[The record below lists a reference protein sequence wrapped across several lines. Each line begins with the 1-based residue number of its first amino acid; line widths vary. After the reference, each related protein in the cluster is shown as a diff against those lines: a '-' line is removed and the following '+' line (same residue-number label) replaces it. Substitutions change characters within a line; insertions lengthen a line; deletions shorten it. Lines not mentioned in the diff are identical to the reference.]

1 MRAALEAARF
11 VCVMKKIRL
20 KLGGAQSDILVGT
33 GAYAEIITHLADAG
47 LGPPFMLVS
56 QEKVL
61 RHVGSRPLGRIP
73 VVTISDGERA
83 KTLRTVS
90 RLIDAMLE
98 LGLTRQSTVI
108 ALGGGVVGDVAG
120 FAASV
125 YLRGIA
131 VVQVPTTLLAQVDSS
146 VGGKTGINHAAGKNL
161 IGTFHQPRMVLADPG
176 LLVSLPRREYRS
188 GLWEALKYGVIRDR
202 NLFVHFERRLQDI
215 FRKEPTALEDL
226 VYRCLRI
233 KTDVVKM
240 DEKEGGLRRILNFG
254 HTLGHAIEAASSYR
268 GIMHGEAVAHGMIGA
283 TQIAA
288 QLGRIEGKEACR
300 IDNAVRSIGALPS
313 IAGLSVKT
321 MMKSMQ
327 HDKKIRDGNIHFVLP
342 RRVGQVEIEAGIPLK
357 LVGSVLR
364 GLSQ

>member
-1 MRAALEAARF
+1 M
-11 VCVMKKIRL
+11 MKKIRL
-20 KLGGAQSDILVGT
+20 KLRTSQSEILVET
-33 GAYAEIITHLADAG
+33 GAYENILTHMEDSG
-47 LGPPFMLVS
+47 LHPPFMVVS

-61 RHVGSRPLGRIP
+61 SHFGKRPLGRNP

-125 YLRGIA
+125 YLRGIS

-146 VGGKTGINHAAGKNL
+146 VGGKTGVNHKAGKNL
-161 IGTFHQPRMVLADPG
+161 IGAFHQPRLVIADPK
-176 LLVSLPRREYRS
+176 LLTSLPSREYRS

-202 NLFVHFERRLQDI
+202 NLFDHFEGRLMEILRQ
-215 FRKEPTALEDL
+215 EPAVLEDL

-233 KTDVVKM
+233 KADVVGI

-254 HTLGHAIEAASSYR
+254 HTLGHAIEAASNYR
-268 GIMHGEAVAHGMIGA
+268 GIRHGEAVGLGMIGA
-283 TQIAA
+283 TRIAE
-288 QLGRIEGKEACR
+288 QLGRISGKEASR
-300 IDNAVRSIGALPS
+300 IDNAVRSIGPLPS
-313 IAGLSVKT
+313 IAKLSVKD
-321 MMKSMQ
+321 MMKSMR
-327 HDKKIRDGNIHFVLP
+327 HDKKIRDGDIHFVLP
-342 RRVGQVEIEAGIPLK
+342 RRIGKVDVEAGIPPK
-357 LVGSVLR
+357 LVESVLR
-364 GLSQ
+364 SLSQ